1 MMKGN
6 GTNSLTYMAK
16 SLLKEHQCIADEHQW
31 YMGVMRCRSHTH
43 EHMHKQM
50 HTYTNRYTQSTKVL
64 YIVPNPLCLLL

>member
-31 YMGVMRCRSHTH
+31 
-43 EHMHKQM
+43 HM
-50 HTYTNRYTQSTKVL
+50 
-64 YIVPNPLCLLL
+64 